1 MLLRKLSIL
10 LLAAAMS
17 GLFACKDDDDRTA
30 EIAAKIKADLDA
42 YKANTLGDKLKSTAS
57 GLEYIIH
64 EQGTGAS
71 VKDGDF
77 VPTHY
82 YGVLKSTGVE
92 FDNSFTGGGD
102 PPTFRVGDLIDG
114 FNEGMKLLNRGGKAT
129 LFIPWQLGYGANGS
143 GSIPAKADLV
153 FYIELN

>member
-1 MLLRKLSIL
+1 MLRKFSLL
-10 LLAAAMS
+10 LLAAVAFS
-17 GLFACKDDDDRTA
+17 GFSACKDEDRTA
-30 EIAAKIKADLDA
+30 EIAAKIAADLDA

-64 EQGTGAS
+64 EQGTGAA
-71 VKDGDF
+71 VKDGDQI
-77 VPTHY
+77 PTHY
-82 YGVLKSTGVE
+82 YGVLKSTGAE

-102 PPTFRVGDLIDG
+102 PPTFRVGDLIAG

-129 LFIPWQLGYGANGS
+129 LFIPWQLGYGANGY

>member
-1 MLLRKLSIL
+1 MLRKFSL
-10 LLAAAMS
+10 LLLSAVTLS
-17 GLFACKDDDDRTA
+17 GFFACKDNDRTE

-42 YKANTLGDKLKSTAS
+42 YNAKTLGDKLKITSS

-64 EQGTGAS
+64 EQGTGAA

-82 YGVLKSTGVE
+82 YGVLKSNGTE
-92 FDNSFTGGGD
+92 FDNSFDGGGD
-102 PPTFRVGDLIDG
+102 PPTFQVGDLIDG

-129 LFIPWQLGYGANGS
+129 LFIPWQLGYGATGS
-143 GSIPAKADLV
+143 GPIPAKADLV

>member
-1 MLLRKLSIL
+1 MLRKFSLL
-10 LLAAAMS
+10 LLAAAALS
-17 GLFACKDDDDRTA
+17 VFSACKDDDRTD
-30 EIAAKIKADLDA
+30 EIAAKIAADLDA

-64 EQGTGAS
+64 EQGTGVA
-71 VKDGDF
+71 VKDGDQI
-77 VPTHY
+77 PTHY
-82 YGVLKSTGVE
+82 YGVLKSTGAE

-102 PPTFRVGDLIDG
+102 PPTFRVGDLIAG

-129 LFIPWQLGYGANGS
+129 LFIPWQLGYGANGY